1 MQTFDKIICF
11 CMYFINSIDSSI
23 VFMGISCNLTGMG
36 NTCGD
41 GDKTCRMGWNGEGM
55 CRGME
60 GRLSFHVT
68 L

>member
-1 MQTFDKIICF
+1 
-11 CMYFINSIDSSI
+11 MYFINSINSSI